1 MEQQVN
7 ADLILNTFEEWV
19 TNKREISPTMWVDGA
34 MKLNIFIGDENARLY
49 NLEKV
54 IATKK
59 AELIQEP
66 KMSVAKA
73 NVICEAL
80 DEYEQMQNQKG
91 RIEQIKEFIRLAKKQ
106 ATLIIEEIK
115 GY

>member
-1 MEQQVN
+1 MESKVN
-7 ADLILNTFEEWV
+7 ADLILQTFEEWI
-19 TNKREISPTMWVDGA
+19 TNKRSISPTMWVDGA
-34 MKLNIFIGDENARLY
+34 MKLNIFIADENEKLF
-49 NLEKV
+49 NLESL

-73 NVICEAL
+73 TVICEAMI
-80 DEYEQMQNQKG
+80 EYKQMQNQKG
-91 RIEQIKEFIRLAKKQ
+91 RIDQIKEFIRLAKKQ
-106 ATLIIEEIK
+106 ATLTIEEIK